1 MKSNI
6 HHLLRWYILIVG
18 LLIAG
23 TASAQMKLLPKV
35 HQLSGFV
42 VTDDGEDIRPLE
54 LVNVAIVGTNRGTF
68 TNEVGFYSLP
78 VQPGETV
85 DFSFLGYKSVRYTI
99 PDTIQ
104 QDYIFYYLNLLHDT
118 LNLPEI
124 VVLPIPSRENFK
136 VEFLALQV
144 NDDLQE
150 RAIENLKPYTMN
162 LMMATLPHSG
172 REVSKVYFNQ
182 IAIQNYSAGQYRP
195 QPIFDP
201 LAWQRFIKYI
211 KDGKF
216 KKKKDDN

>member
-18 LLIAG
+18 LLVAG

-68 TNEVGFYSLP
+68 TNEVGFYSCRCSRGDSRLLLP
-78 VQPGETV
+78 GLQIGALHDT
-85 DFSFLGYKSVRYTI
+85 GYH
-99 PDTIQ
+99 PAGLH
-104 QDYIFYYLNLLHDT
+104 FYYLNLLHDT